1 MTSDDGVDTMN
12 ERKMERDSE
21 DLMERR
27 LRGEGPIADDGFTA
41 QVMRRLPAES
51 RPVPRNAV
59 VVCALAVG
67 TALVLLSPA
76 SPRLLELVVA
86 LQTKGL
92 GGSAA
97 VALLC
102 MVAVLVGSGVQAA
115 FE

>member
-1 MTSDDGVDTMN
+1 MN

-27 LRGEGPIADDGFTA
+27 LRGDQPITDDGFTA

-59 VVCALAVG
+59 VVGALALG

-76 SPRLLELVVA
+76 APRLAELFIA

-92 GGSAA
+92 GGSTAI
-97 VALLC
+97 ALLC